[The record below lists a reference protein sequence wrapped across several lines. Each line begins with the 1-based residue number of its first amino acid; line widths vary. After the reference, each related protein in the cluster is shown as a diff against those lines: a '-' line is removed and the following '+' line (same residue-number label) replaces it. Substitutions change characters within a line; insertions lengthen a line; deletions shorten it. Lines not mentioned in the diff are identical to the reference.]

1 MRKYEGLSAFT
12 AFRLGNLGVHTGA
25 MSMLIVGTVATD
37 DIATPFASV
46 EGVLGGSA
54 VYAATAGSLY
64 SPVQIVGVIGA
75 DFPTAYMEFL
85 KKRQF
90 DLEGLEVQAGK
101 TFHWA
106 GKYHY
111 DMMTRDTLATEL
123 NVLATFNPTLPSSY
137 HNTPFVF
144 LANVDPKIQ
153 LSALDQVAEPSLTIL
168 DTMNYWIETQRDDL
182 TAVMRRADLVM
193 INDEELRQYTEEHS
207 LLRAARAV
215 LALGPRAL
223 IVKKGEHGAALVT
236 SGGYYYA
243 PGYPLEDVV
252 DPTGAGDSFA
262 GGFLGYIATQEQ
274 VTERE
279 LHRALIHGSVVAS
292 FTVEDFSVDRLKD
305 VTRED
310 IQRRYREF
318 ATFTHFERLD

>member
-1 MRKYEGLSAFT
+1 
-12 AFRLGNLGVHTGA
+12 

-37 DIATPFASV
+37 DIVTPFAAV

-64 SPVQIVGVIGA
+64 VPVQIVGVIGA
-75 DFPTAYMEFL
+75 DFPNDYMEFL
-85 KKRQF
+85 KQRQF
-90 DLEGLEVQAGK
+90 DLAGLEVQEGK

-106 GKYHY
+106 GKYHF
-111 DMMTRDTLATEL
+111 DMNTRDTLATEL
-123 NVLATFNPTLPSSY
+123 NVLATFNPTLPAAY
-137 HNTPFVF
+137 RRTPYVF
-144 LANVDPKIQ
+144 LANVDPVIQ
-153 LSALDQVAEPSLTIL
+153 LDALNQMERPVVTIL

-182 TAVMRRADLVM
+182 TAVVRRSDLVM
-193 INDEELRQYTEEHS
+193 INDEELRQYTGEHS
-207 LLRAARAV
+207 LLRAAYNM

-236 SGGYYYA
+236 KDGYYYA

-262 GGFLGYIATQEQ
+262 GGFLGYIAKRRKAS
-274 VTERE
+274 ERE

-292 FTVEDFSVDRLKD
+292 FTVEDFSVNRLKD
-305 VTRED
+305 VTPAD
-310 IQRRYREF
+310 IQRRYQEF
-318 ATFTHFERLD
+318 ASFTHFDSFD

>member
-1 MRKYEGLSAFT
+1 
-12 AFRLGNLGVHTGA
+12 

-64 SPVQIVGVIGA
+64 VPVQIVGVIGA
-75 DFPTAYMEFL
+75 DFPSVYMDYL
-85 KKRQF
+85 KQRQF
-90 DLEGLEVQAGK
+90 DLEGLEVQAGN

-106 GKYHY
+106 GKYHF
-111 DMMTRDTLATEL
+111 DMNTRDTLATHL
-123 NVLATFNPTLPSSY
+123 NVLATFNPTLPDAYRS
-137 HNTPFVF
+137 TPYAF
-144 LANVDPKIQ
+144 LANVDPVIQ
-153 LSALDQVAEPSLTIL
+153 LQALDQMERPSLTIL

-182 TAVMRRADLVM
+182 TAVIRRTDLVM
-193 INDEELRQYTEEHS
+193 INDEELRQYTGKHS
-207 LLRAARAV
+207 LLRAAREM
-215 LALGPRAL
+215 LALGPKAL

-236 SGGYYYA
+236 SDGYYYA

-262 GGFLGYIATQEQ
+262 GGFLGYIASQGSTSP
-274 VTERE
+274 RE

-292 FTVEDFSVDRLKD
+292 FTVEKFSVNRLQD
-305 VTRED
+305 VTQAD
-310 IQRRYREF
+310 IQQRYREF
-318 ATFTHFERLD
+318 ASFTHFERID

>member
-1 MRKYEGLSAFT
+1 
-12 AFRLGNLGVHTGA
+12 

-37 DIATPFASV
+37 DIVTPFASV

-64 SPVQIVGVIGA
+64 VPVQIVGVIGA
-75 DFPTAYMEFL
+75 DFPEAYMAFL
-85 KKRQF
+85 KERQF
-90 DLEGLEVQAGK
+90 DLAGLEVQTGK

-106 GKYHY
+106 GKYHF
-111 DMMTRDTLATEL
+111 DMNTRDTLATEL
-123 NVLATFNPTLPSSY
+123 NVLATFNPTLPQSY
-137 HNTPFVF
+137 RRTPYVF
-144 LANVDPKIQ
+144 LANVDPVIQ
-153 LSALDQVAEPSLTIL
+153 LAALDQMDSPALTIL

-182 TAVMRRADLVM
+182 TAVIRRSDLVM
-193 INDEELRQYTEEHS
+193 INDEELRQYTDEHS

-236 SGGYYYA
+236 VDGYYYA
-243 PGYPLEDVV
+243 PGYPLDDVV

-262 GGFLGYIATQEQ
+262 GGFLGYIAKQRK
-274 VTERE
+274 VTGRE

-292 FTVEDFSVDRLKD
+292 YTVEDFSVNRLRD

-310 IQRRYREF
+310 IEKRYREF
-318 ATFTHFERLD
+318 ASFTHFDRLD

>member
-1 MRKYEGLSAFT
+1 
-12 AFRLGNLGVHTGA
+12 

-37 DIATPFASV
+37 DIVTPFAAV

-64 SPVQIVGVIGA
+64 VPVQIVGVIGV
-75 DFPTAYMEFL
+75 DFPDEYMAFL
-85 KKRQF
+85 KQRQF
-90 DLEGLEVQAGK
+90 DLAGLEVQEGK

-106 GKYHY
+106 GKYHF
-111 DMMTRDTLATEL
+111 DMNTRDTLATHL
-123 NVLATFNPTLPSSY
+123 NVLATFNPTLPAAY
-137 HNTPFVF
+137 RETPYVF
-144 LANVDPKIQ
+144 LANVDPLIQ
-153 LSALDQVAEPSLTIL
+153 LHALDQMDDPALTIL

-182 TAVMRRADLVM
+182 TAVIRRSDLVM
-193 INDEELRQYTEEHS
+193 INDEELRQYTGEHS
-207 LLRAARAV
+207 LLRAAREM

-236 SGGYYYA
+236 KDGYYYA

-262 GGFLGYIATQEQ
+262 GGFLGYIASQGQ
-274 VTERE
+274 VSERQ

-292 FTVEDFSVDRLKD
+292 FTVEDFSVNRLKD
-305 VTRED
+305 VTPAD
-310 IQRRYREF
+310 IKRRYREF
-318 ATFTHFERLD
+318 ASFTHFDSFD

>member
-1 MRKYEGLSAFT
+1 M
-12 AFRLGNLGVHTGA
+12 GA
-25 MSMLIVGTVATD
+25 TCLCSWLEVRSSDMSMLIVGTVATD
-37 DIATPFASV
+37 DIVTPFASV

-64 SPVQIVGVIGA
+64 VPVQIVGVIGA
-75 DFPTAYMEFL
+75 DFPDTYMQFL
-85 KKRQF
+85 KERQF
-90 DLEGLEVQAGK
+90 DLKGLEMQEGK

-106 GKYHY
+106 GEYHH
-111 DMMTRDTLATEL
+111 DMNTRDTLATDL
-123 NVLATFNPTLPSSY
+123 NVLATFNPTLPTAY
-137 HNTPFVF
+137 RKTPYVF

-153 LSALDQVAEPSLTIL
+153 LDTLLQMERPCLTIL
-168 DTMNYWIETQRDDL
+168 DTMNYWIETQRDEL
-182 TAVMRRADLVM
+182 TAVMRRTDLVM
-193 INDEELRQYTEEHS
+193 INDEELRQYTGERS
-207 LLRAARAV
+207 LLRAARDV

-236 SGGYYYA
+236 KDGYYYA

-262 GGFLGYIATQEQ
+262 GGFLGYIAKRGE

-292 FTVEDFSVDRLKD
+292 YTVEDFSVDRLKN
-305 VTRED
+305 VTPDE
-310 IQRRYREF
+310 IQQRYREF
-318 ATFTHFERLD
+318 ASFTHFESLD

>member
-1 MRKYEGLSAFT
+1 
-12 AFRLGNLGVHTGA
+12 

-64 SPVQIVGVIGA
+64 VPVQIVGVIGT
-75 DFPTAYMEFL
+75 DFPDMYMDFL
-85 KKRQF
+85 KARQF
-90 DLEGLEVQAGK
+90 DLKGLEVQAGK

-111 DMMTRDTLATEL
+111 DMNTRDTLATDL
-123 NVLATFNPTLPSSY
+123 NVLATFNPTLPTAY
-137 HNTPFVF
+137 RDTPFVF
-144 LANVDPKIQ
+144 LANVDPTIQ
-153 LSALDQVAEPSLTIL
+153 LDTLNQMNRPSLTIL
-168 DTMNYWIETQRDDL
+168 DTMNYWIETQRDVL
-182 TAVMRRADLVM
+182 TAVMSRTDLVM
-193 INDEELRQYTEEHS
+193 INDEELRQYTGEYS
-207 LLRAARAV
+207 LLRAARDV

-236 SGGYYYA
+236 KDKYYYA
-243 PGYPLEDVV
+243 PGYPLEDVK

-262 GGFLGYIATQEQ
+262 GGFLGYIAQQGE
-274 VTERE
+274 VTGRE

-292 FTVEDFSVDRLKD
+292 YTVEDFSVNRLKD
-305 VTRED
+305 ITPED
-310 IQRRYREF
+310 IQQRYREF
-318 ATFTHFERLD
+318 ASFTHFESLD

>member
-1 MRKYEGLSAFT
+1 
-12 AFRLGNLGVHTGA
+12 

-37 DIATPFASV
+37 DIVTPSASA

-64 SPVQIVGVIGA
+64 GPVQIIGVVGA
-75 DFPTAYMEFL
+75 DFPPDYMAYLQE
-85 KKRQF
+85 RQF
-90 DLEGLEVQAGK
+90 DLEGLEVQEGK

-106 GKYHY
+106 GKYHR
-111 DMMTRDTLATEL
+111 DMNTRDTLATDL
-123 NVLATFNPTLPSSY
+123 NVLATFNPTLPAAY
-137 HNTPFVF
+137 RRTPFVF
-144 LANVDPKIQ
+144 LANVDPTIQ
-153 LSALDQVAEPSLTIL
+153 LNALDQMERPTLTVL
-168 DTMNYWIETQRDDL
+168 DTMNYWIETQRETL
-182 TAVMRRADLVM
+182 TAVMRRVDLIMV
-193 INDEELRQYTEEHS
+193 NDEELRQYTGEHS
-207 LLRAARAV
+207 LLRAARQV

-236 SGGYYYA
+236 RDGYYYA
-243 PGYPLEDVV
+243 PAYPLEDVV

-262 GGFLGYIATQEQ
+262 GGFLGYIAHHGRES
-274 VTERE
+274 ERG

-292 FTVEDFSVDRLKD
+292 FTVEDFSVNRLKD

-318 ATFTHFERLD
+318 ISYTHFDTLN